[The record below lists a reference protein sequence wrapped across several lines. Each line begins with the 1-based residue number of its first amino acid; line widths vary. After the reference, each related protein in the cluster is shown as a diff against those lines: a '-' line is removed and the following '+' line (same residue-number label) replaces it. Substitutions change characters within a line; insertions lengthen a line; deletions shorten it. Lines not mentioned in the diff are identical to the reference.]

1 MIKVNYATVHNIILG
16 AWDFAE
22 DIGFQPHKDFLK
34 TTRFFLEDDDNV
46 PFIPINFGK
55 NGKPFYIHKG
65 NEDKRKVNKILST
78 LKKNLGEGNYDFI
91 DAADEDYFQEEVDNI
106 DYTDSTLYDETVEE
120 FEKLDEQFKHLS
132 YKEKAKLFLDS
143 YFNTEKEFDIMFAY
157 LQNNLFFKILNKE
170 KIEKH
175 IEEIEK
181 YINEDFLY
189 IEEYFINKLS
199 KFKLSNDVIESIIY
213 WENEFDSAK
222 DALKAIQNI
231 EKKTGSNEFTTLYTA
246 EILSQID
253 NKRYNSL
260 IVDAHNTYPDSIL
273 ISLMYLDQQVTISKS
288 SKQIE
293 FPEYDELFNNV
304 DSITDTAIL
313 QYISLK
319 LLYTSQVGDKEYCG
333 AISLMLPKILM
344 TDWGT
349 EFIADLV
356 HTTQLFILMK
366 EFERL
371 DLVGNEKNIR

>member
-78 LKKNLGEGNYDFI
+78 LKKNLGEGNYDII

>member
-106 DYTDSTLYDETVEE
+106 DYTDSALYDETVEE

>member
-55 NGKPFYIHKG
+55 NGKPFYILKG
-65 NEDKRKVNKILST
+65 SEDKRKVNKILST

-304 DSITDTAIL
+304 DSITDNAIL